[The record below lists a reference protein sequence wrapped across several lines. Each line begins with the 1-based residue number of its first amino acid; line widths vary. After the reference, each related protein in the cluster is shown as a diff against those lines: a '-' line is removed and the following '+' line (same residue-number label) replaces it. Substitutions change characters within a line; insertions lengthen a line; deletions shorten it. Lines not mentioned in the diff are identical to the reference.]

1 MARPYDSSR
10 DGTSI
15 AFRRVVTLRFV
26 PISLTLSL
34 GIASA
39 AGQDRVRL
47 DEQVRA
53 PLAYMQL
60 AAGAEGRDALAS
72 LQNDPAARMLWSSVV
87 DESTSSALGQFDALG
102 ELGTGEV
109 EVSLNALLPRADA
122 PALPLM
128 VCRVE
133 LGVERANELK
143 KSLDGGALAQ
153 SAPAIAGRETWEFGR
168 DDVGGARRLLVA
180 IVGEDLL
187 ASNSEA
193 MLGDVLRRVPAGGT
207 STPHPDSVFANR
219 TFAAQ
224 RDLLDRD
231 LFGRDLRERTGSRNA
246 STANARSRGHIL
258 HLDWKRVRERW
269 VARMT
274 PAQEIAL
281 TALGALTADHVTI
294 AVKSDD
300 ARDATRVTVLLD
312 QPNGPAGLLAAASP
326 AAPRKVLGALPP
338 VSLAGMTISL
348 DATRLGSLFARRFE
362 NSGSDFARDLDD
374 RCATFGLDFA
384 EQVLPRLS
392 GFGSAQLVLL
402 DDEASEQGVAFAIG
416 TKSAATARA
425 LLTELRASI
434 LEYGAAPR
442 RGGPPPQDRGGRARP
457 PRPHAQIVQDERDS
471 ITVEGPFG
479 SMSFGAVGND
489 FVIAARRGTIERMN
503 RLLRTR
509 AREHAKARAR
519 TIELCESIVAA
530 RPAGSRDAIGVV
542 EIDGSTLGLPADA
555 SPGRHAGLLFLDD
568 GNLRIELSSPH

>member
-1 MARPYDSSR
+1 M
-10 DGTSI
+10 
-15 AFRRVVTLRFV
+15 TLRFV
-26 PISLTLSL
+26 PTSLTLCL

-60 AAGAEGRDALAS
+60 AGGAEGRNALAS

-87 DESTSSALGQFDALG
+87 DESTSNALGQFDALG

-133 LGVERANELK
+133 LGAERANELK
-143 KSLDGGALAQ
+143 KSLDGGSLAQ

-224 RDLLDRD
+224 RELL
-231 LFGRDLRERTGSRNA
+231 GRDLRERTA
-246 STANARSRGHIL
+246 ARSATNTSSTPRGHVL

-269 VARMT
+269 VERMT

-294 AVKSDD
+294 AVKADD

-312 QPNGPAGLLAAASP
+312 QPNGPAGLLAAAAP
-326 AAPRKVLGALPP
+326 AAPRKVIGALPP

-348 DATRLGSLFARRFE
+348 DAARLGGLFARRFE
-362 NSGSDFARDLDD
+362 NTGSDFARDLDD

-416 TKSAATARA
+416 TKSAASARA

-434 LEYGAAPR
+434 LEHGAAPR
-442 RGGPPPQDRGGRARP
+442 RGGGSPPQERGGRAHP
-457 PRPHAQIVQDERDS
+457 PRPHAQIVQDERDL

-479 SMSFGAVGND
+479 SMSFGAVGDD
-489 FVIAARRGTIERMN
+489 FVIAARRGTIERMS

-509 AREHAKARAR
+509 AREHAKVRAR

-530 RPAGSRDAIGVV
+530 RPAGSREAIGVV

-555 SPGRHAGLLFLDD
+555 SLGRHAGLLFLDD